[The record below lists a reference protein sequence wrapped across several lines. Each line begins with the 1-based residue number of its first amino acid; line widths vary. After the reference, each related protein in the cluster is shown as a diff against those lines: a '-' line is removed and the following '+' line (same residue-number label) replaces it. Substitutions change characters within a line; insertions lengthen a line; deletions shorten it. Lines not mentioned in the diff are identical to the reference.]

1 MLVVSAVIYVVCV
14 GVFAY
19 WYAREAEQSIL
30 KNVDDRLMAAA
41 AALPQ
46 MLAPDF
52 HDRALGK
59 DSISYSEELE
69 NRKRFNAY
77 AHDTGLTWLYTVVES
92 GGAYYFTAPTVSP
105 EEAAETKRWYFYPY
119 EKIPQAFVRALNRG
133 DPVFLT
139 YSDEWGTFRSVALPR
154 LSPRGRAYLSCA
166 DLEVPMLASLVHKKR
181 LEAMAYGVLFIL
193 FSVPFIISHH
203 SLYTRYAKQLRQMN
217 RELMT
222 HRDHLERMVQ
232 LRTSELMTA
241 KDRAEEAERAKGRF
255 LAVMSHEI
263 RTPLNTILGMCEVLS
278 ASGLAP
284 YQKRRLSS
292 ITEAGG
298 HLVELIN
305 DILDIT
311 RLDSMQTELELRPF
325 MLPALLESAGQ
336 VARSATHE
344 ESRGLRFDIEIPKG
358 VETCRLGDPTRLK
371 QVLVNLLSN
380 AFKFTREGRVTLA
393 VSKRTGDDLLFIVRD
408 TGIGIPTGRLRHIFD
423 EYTQVDASTSRE
435 FGGTG
440 LGLAICRRLA
450 KVMNGAL
457 WAESTEGEGSAFFFR
472 VPLPVTEPEAPV
484 EMDVPPLAGGTEGAA
499 AVPAVRVLVAEDMAA
514 NYEIVRLF
522 MEPTPAEPER
532 AANGLQAV
540 EMALTGRYAMVLM
553 DLQMPE
559 MDGIDAVATLRE
571 REREQGLE
579 RTPVVALTANV
590 LPSRRRQ
597 ALDAGCDEVL
607 TKPLLSAALYRA
619 IIHYARVT
627 PATALAQ
634 SAAREAPREEPGP
647 DGPLLV
653 LVDELDEEITAM
665 GRMLDQGDLAY
676 VARVAH
682 GLKGA
687 AQSYGLEPLARALAA
702 LEAAAEAG
710 DAQAAGEAM
719 GPLAEAR
726 AALN

>member
-1 MLVVSAVIYVVCV
+1 V
-14 GVFAY
+14 
-19 WYAREAEQSIL
+19 
-30 KNVDDRLMAAA
+30 
-41 AALPQ
+41 
-46 MLAPDF
+46 
-52 HDRALGK
+52 
-59 DSISYSEELE
+59 
-69 NRKRFNAY
+69 
-77 AHDTGLTWLYTVVES
+77 
-92 GGAYYFTAPTVSP
+92 PT
-105 EEAAETKRWYFYPY
+105 
-119 EKIPQAFVRALNRG
+119 
-133 DPVFLT
+133 
-139 YSDEWGTFRSVALPR
+139 
-154 LSPRGRAYLSCA
+154 
-166 DLEVPMLASLVHKKR
+166 LASLVRRKR
-181 LEAMAYGVLFIL
+181 MEAMAYGVLFIL

-203 SLYTRYAKQLRQMN
+203 SLYTRYARQLRQMN

-241 KDRAEEAERAKGRF
+241 KDRAEEAEKAKGQF

-292 ITEAGG
+292 ITEAGS

-311 RLDSMQTELELRPF
+311 RLDSLQTELELRPF
-325 MLPALLESAGQ
+325 MLPALLESAAQ
-336 VARSATHE
+336 VARSSTREA
-344 ESRGLRFDIEIPKG
+344 SRGLRFDIDIPPG
-358 VETCRLGDPTRLK
+358 IEACRLGDPTRLK

-380 AFKFTREGRVTLA
+380 AFKFTREGRVTLG
-393 VSKRTGDDLLFIVRD
+393 VNERGGDDLLFIVRD

-450 KVMNGAL
+450 KIMNGAL
-457 WAESTEGEGSAFFFR
+457 WAESTEGEGSTFFFR
-472 VPLPVTEPEAPV
+472 VPLPVTEPEAPA
-484 EMDVPPLAGGTEGAA
+484 ELGVPSLAGGTEGAA

-540 EMALTGRYAMVLM
+540 DMALTGRYAMVLM

-559 MDGIDAVATLRE
+559 MDGIDAVAALRGRE
-571 REREQGLE
+571 RELGLE

-627 PATALAQ
+627 PDTALAEP
-634 SAAREAPREEPGP
+634 AVHEPPRQEPGA
-647 DGPLLV
+647 DGPLGV
-653 LVDELDEEITAM
+653 LVDELDEETEAM
-665 GRMLDQGDLAY
+665 ARMLDKGDLAY

-687 AQSYGLEPLARALAA
+687 ARSYGLEPLARALAA

-710 DAQAAGEAM
+710 DAQATREAL